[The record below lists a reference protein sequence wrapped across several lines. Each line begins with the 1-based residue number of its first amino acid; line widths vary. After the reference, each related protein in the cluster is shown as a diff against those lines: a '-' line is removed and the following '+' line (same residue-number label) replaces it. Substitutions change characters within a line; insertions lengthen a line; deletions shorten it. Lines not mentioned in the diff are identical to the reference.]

1 MKGGLALKLSDSRY
15 ASLLNAFKKT
25 FIPIPSQ
32 KRNICVTDAT
42 SVILWYADGLR
53 SLMWEHFVHG
63 KEIQTDCDVNF
74 TRLTNDEI
82 LDCWIKTTG
91 LRIANILTTHS
102 ILGLKRQRSFTP
114 HDSGINLPEGAPPTT
129 ATGELCSM
137 MYHTM
142 YYNLMNPSES
152 ESVSQKARNE
162 ILTKTDFVTN
172 INAVQPLIINKVL
185 NLLGVSDDYKYSR
198 FVYSFGRQLIAIE
211 LQEFGTGPNTHVTTL
226 CKVHGHWHYM
236 NDEIGYSLPIKPE
249 FDNDELIHTGL
260 YLINVY
266 RPETNKSYTYLVRGS
281 HGSGT
286 LDRDDDESLK
296 RASIVSKTGCRFYKK
311 IDKLEYEIQQVKMH
325 GCIYK
330 TTPLTSIEP
339 VTLETSDPWYDE
351 LMRIETGQGGNTVTS
366 QGQGGNTS
374 SSTTTS
380 VPTSVNNTDA
390 ILNMF
395 RSIKIKGTGG
405 RKRKTLRNKKNK
417 YKKTRKSRQVED

>member
-32 KRNICVTDAT
+32 KRGICLTDTA
-42 SVILWYADGLR
+42 SAILWYADGLR

-63 KEIQTDCDVNF
+63 KEIQTDCDINF

-102 ILGLKRQRSFTP
+102 VVGLRRQRSFTP
-114 HDSGINLPEGAPPTT
+114 HDSGVNLPEGALPTT

-142 YYNLMNPSES
+142 YYNLMAPPEPQ
-152 ESVSQKARNE
+152 SVLQRERNK
-162 ILTKTDFVTN
+162 ILSKTDFGAKAGFLPT
-172 INAVQPLIINKVL
+172 LIINKVL
-185 NLLGVSDDYKYSR
+185 NLLGVSDDYGYSKL
-198 FVYSFGRQLIAIE
+198 FEIPLGAEIIALE
-211 LQEFGTGPNTHVTTL
+211 LEGSKTDPTAPLHAAAL
-226 CKVHGHWHYM
+226 CKIHGHWHYM
-236 NDEIGYSLPIKPE
+236 DNEIGYSLPIKPDDDH
-249 FDNDELIHTGL
+249 DNIIYMKLFLIT
-260 YLINVY
+260 VY
-266 RPETNKSYTYLVRGS
+266 RPETNKSYTYLVGGS
-281 HGSGT
+281 S
-286 LDRDDDESLK
+286 DDDDETIK
-296 RASIVSKTGCRFYKK
+296 RQPIISKTGSQFYKNVHT
-311 IDKLEYEIQQVKMH
+311 LEYSILKYKIR

-330 TTPLTSIEP
+330 RTPLTSIEP

-351 LMRIETGQGGNTVTS
+351 LMRIETGQGGNT
-366 QGQGGNTS
+366 S

-380 VPTSVNNTDA
+380 VPASADNTDV